1 MKKVMLSALALVLV
15 FSLAACSS
23 SKLADVYKEDEVIA
37 KAKNVVETI
46 NSLDYDAVVSFVRSD
61 LQSQLSADALET
73 AWGALLREGGAFK
86 EYKSTAVYGQKS
98 KSTGEDYA
106 VCILV
111 CSYENA
117 TRTFTIS
124 MDKDLSVVGLYM
136 K

>member
-1 MKKVMLSALALVLV
+1 MKKVLLSALALVLIL
-15 FSLAACSS
+15 SLAACSS
-23 SKLADVYKEDEVIA
+23 SKLADGFKEDEVLA

-46 NSLDYDAVVSFVRSD
+46 NTLDYDAVVAFVRSD
-61 LQSQLSADALET
+61 LQSQLTAETLESAWDAQ
-73 AWGALLREGGAFK
+73 LRDAGAFK
-86 EYKSTAVYGQKS
+86 EFKSTSAYGQKS

-124 MDKDLSVVGLYM
+124 MDKDLAIVGLYM

>member
-1 MKKVMLSALALVLV
+1 MKKVLLSALALALI

-23 SKLADVYKEDEVIA
+23 GKLADVYKEDEVVA
-37 KAKNVVETI
+37 KAKNVVDTI
-46 NSLDYDAVVSFVRSD
+46 NSLDYDAVASFVRSD
-61 LQSQLSADALET
+61 LQSQLPADALES
-73 AWGALLREGGAFK
+73 AWGTQLSDAGAFK
-86 EYKSTAVYGQKS
+86 EYKSTSAYGQKS

-117 TRTFTIS
+117 AHTFTIS
-124 MDKDLSVVGLYM
+124 MDKDLAVVGLYM